1 LTPERKKLKIKS
13 EKVKETLAET
23 LLGDQFDRDEAEKLS
38 SWLEIKKKHFSEKRK
53 IFTIFILMIGAFAFG
68 LSYSLKTKAIL
79 CHLDLNLSQ
88 INLQTNN
95 LEDIGFSTNS
105 LQINSILKASVVGGE
120 NLPNENSDNELLV
133 EGNSIQ
139 VRIFK
144 SEKPNKRIGIQR
156 EREEVYM
163 RFYTDTLRIQID
175 VSNGSI
181 TSLNSGEILNF
192 EGEIPTTIELLVGSS
207 NLTPIEVEFED
218 NGIFEYPEIFADEV
232 GLTKGDKSGE
242 PRSSIESG
250 NLSLVEIQGELY
262 LKRKSEF
269 NFNAKQ
275 TGLGKHNK

>member
-144 SEKPNKRIGIQR
+144 SEKPNK
-156 EREEVYM
+156 
-163 RFYTDTLRIQID
+163 
-175 VSNGSI
+175 
-181 TSLNSGEILNF
+181 
-192 EGEIPTTIELLVGSS
+192 ELASS
-207 NLTPIEVEFED
+207 V
-218 NGIFEYPEIFADEV
+218 
-232 GLTKGDKSGE
+232 KG
-242 PRSSIESG
+242 
-250 NLSLVEIQGELY
+250 
-262 LKRKSEF
+262 RKYI
-269 NFNAKQ
+269 
-275 TGLGKHNK
+275 